1 MKRSKIKVLHL
12 ITELPIGG
20 AQDNTLLSVKGLKE
34 MGYQVDLATAPGGE
48 LDNLAREYVDNVYYI
63 DSFSTNSISPI
74 KNLQAISE
82 IIKLLTKNKY
92 DIIHTH
98 SSTAGICGRIAA
110 KIKRVPIIIHTVHG
124 FPFHDFMKPVKKNF
138 LIQLEKFCA
147 GLCDHMITVSN
158 LNIDEI
164 VERKI
169 STRDKLTTVYSGID
183 LDKFNIDKT
192 KEEIK
197 ESLDIP
203 QEDLVVGL
211 IARMSNQKAPE
222 YFVEAAKLILKEKQ
236 NVTFLMV
243 GDGPLKD
250 KLIQQ
255 IGDETKIRM
264 LGSRTDIPEI
274 LKTLDIF
281 ALSSIY
287 EGLGRA
293 MTEAMICKKPIVA
306 PNVNGIPEVVI
317 DSETGFLIE
326 PRDSKGLAE
335 KIMLLLNDEKLRLKI
350 GQNAHNKVV
359 PAFSDKKM
367 VEDIDK
373 LYCKILQDKLNITI
387 LEEQKQTVAV

>member
-1 MKRSKIKVLHL
+1 MKRSEIKVLHL

-20 AQDNTLLSVKGLKE
+20 AQDNTLLSVKGLKQL
-34 MGYQVDLATAPGGE
+34 GYQVDLAAAPGGE
-48 LDNLAREYVDNVYYI
+48 LEDLARKYADNLYHINN
-63 DSFSTNSISPI
+63 FSTNSISPI
-74 KNLQAISE
+74 QNIKAVLEVN
-82 IIKLLTKNKY
+82 KLLSSNKY

-98 SSTAGICGRIAA
+98 SSTAGICGRISARL
-110 KIKRVPIIIHTVHG
+110 KHVPIIIHTVHG

-138 LIQLEKFCA
+138 LIQLEKYCA
-147 GLCDHMITVSN
+147 RLCDHMITVSN

-197 ESLDIP
+197 KSLNIP

-211 IARMSNQKAPE
+211 IARMSNQKAPK

-243 GDGPLKD
+243 GDGPLKEE
-250 KLIQQ
+250 LIEQ
-255 IGDETKIRM
+255 IGDESKIRM

-293 MTEAMICKKPIVA
+293 MTEAMICNIPIVA

-317 DSETGFLIE
+317 DGETGFLIE

-335 KIMLLLNDEKLRLKI
+335 KIMLLLNDEQLRIQI

-373 LYCKILQDKLNITI
+373 LYCKILQEKLNITI
-387 LEEQKQTVAV
+387 VQEQN

>member
-1 MKRSKIKVLHL
+1 MKRSEIKVLHL

-20 AQDNTLLSVKGLKE
+20 AQDNTLLSVRGLKKL
-34 MGYQVDLATAPGGE
+34 GYQVDLAAAPDGE
-48 LDNLAREYVDNVYYI
+48 LESLAREYSDNVYHI
-63 DSFSTNSISPI
+63 KNFSANAISPV
-74 KNLQAISE
+74 KNIEAILE
-82 IIKLLTKNKY
+82 ICNLLKDNKY

-110 KIKRVPIIIHTVHG
+110 KISKVPIIIHTVHG
-124 FPFHDFMKPVKKNF
+124 FPFHDFMKPLKKNF
-138 LIQLEKFCA
+138 LILLEKACA
-147 GLCDHMITVSN
+147 NICDHMITVSN
-158 LNIDEI
+158 LNKEEI

-169 STRDKLTTVYSGID
+169 STIDKLTNVYSGID
-183 LDKFNIDKT
+183 LDKFNINKS

-197 ESLDIP
+197 AELNIP
-203 QEDLVVGL
+203 EEDLVVGL

-222 YFVEAAKLILKEKQ
+222 YFIEAAKLILKEKP

-250 KLIQQ
+250 KLIEQ
-255 IGDETKIRM
+255 IGDETRIRM
-264 LGSRTDIPEI
+264 MGARKDIPEI

-317 DSETGFLIE
+317 DGDTGFLVS

-335 KIMLLLNDEKLRLKI
+335 KILVLLNDEKLRNKMGL
-350 GQNAHNKVV
+350 NAHHKVV

-367 VEDIDK
+367 VEDIDS
-373 LYCKILQDKLNITI
+373 LYRKILLNKLNINIETNKK
-387 LEEQKQTVAV
+387 EKVKV